1 MFTHRSGSKVKVNIS
16 STTKTHLI
24 RGAFYV
30 VLLSTGISPAFFC
43 AQSCGNIPEGA
54 SPCTDDT
61 WTPTSITNAP
71 DGRMLPTAVWTGS
84 EMIVWGGTTDRIN
97 GLNTGGRY

>member
-1 MFTHRSGSKVKVNIS
+1 MFTHRSASKVNANIS

-24 RGAFYV
+24 RDAFY
-30 VLLSTGISPAFFC
+30 LLLVSSGIFLAFFC
-43 AQSCGNIPEGA
+43 PQSSGNIPDG
-54 SPCTDDT
+54 SPPCTDDT